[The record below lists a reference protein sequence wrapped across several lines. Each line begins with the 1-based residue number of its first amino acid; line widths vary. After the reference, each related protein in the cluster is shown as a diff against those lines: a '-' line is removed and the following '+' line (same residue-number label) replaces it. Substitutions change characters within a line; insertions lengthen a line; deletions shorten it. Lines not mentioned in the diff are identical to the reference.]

1 MSKVNSIATLATV
14 LAFGASAASA
24 GTRDIHKFGDFFQ
37 NVKAE
42 HVQPLL
48 GGAAY
53 VMHVDYDGI
62 GQNGKSG
69 GELEIYWYSKDGL
82 RTTCAGSPSNGYS
95 YEVGEYKYRGED
107 ISSKHIRTQ
116 YPVVAQYEGSRRA
129 GVEHISYD
137 ASTGSLT
144 NYWYQNLRLW
154 EMSTGHLQTELPAVT
169 WELCPD
175 FPSAKSLGARVN
187 KKQTAK
193 YYLDLIKQDPGTRV
207 LKPEYE
213 AKEPPIVRLDLDF
226 QPMPGQDR

>member
-14 LAFGASAASA
+14 MALAASAASA
-24 GTRDIHKFGDFFQ
+24 GTRDIHKYGEFFQ

-48 GGAAY
+48 GGTAY
-53 VMHVDYDGI
+53 VVHMDYDGI
-62 GQNGKSG
+62 GREDTTG
-69 GELEIYWYSKDGL
+69 GEVEIFWHTKDGK
-82 RTTCAGSPSNGYS
+82 RITCGGTPSMGYP
-95 YEVGEYKYRGED
+95 YEQGEYKYDGVNHT
-107 ISSKHIRTQ
+107 SKYLRTQ
-116 YPVVAQYEGSRRA
+116 FPI
-129 GVEHISYD
+129 VEVQGKDGKIGQAHISYD
-137 ASTGSLT
+137 ASTGGIT
-144 NYWYQNLRLW
+144 TYWYQKLRLW
-154 EMSTGHLQTELPAVT
+154 EMRTGHLQTELPAVT

-207 LKPEYE
+207 MKPEYE